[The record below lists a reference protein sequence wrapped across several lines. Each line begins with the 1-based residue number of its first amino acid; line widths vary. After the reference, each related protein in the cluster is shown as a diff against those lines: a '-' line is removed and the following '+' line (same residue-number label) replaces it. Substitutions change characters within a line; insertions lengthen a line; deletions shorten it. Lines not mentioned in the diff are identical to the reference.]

1 MQSWPELSIL
11 EIMILGCVC
20 DFYAGTDVGLD
31 TVVQHPCHS
40 LDCQFPEVEFTFI
53 DPSMGRP
60 CILLRD
66 SLLKIL
72 GLEPLFHK
80 IKSRVNPARKCMRVV
95 VSVAPASPERV
106 RMWALFPSSFLPGS
120 IDLAGLQIPH

>member
-20 DFYAGTDVGLD
+20 DVYAGTDVGLD

-40 LDCQFPEVEFTFI
+40 LDCQFSEDEFTFI
-53 DPSMGRP
+53 DPSLGRP

-66 SLLKIL
+66 SLLKML

-80 IKSRVNPARKCMRVV
+80 IKSRVNQARKCMRVL

-106 RMWALFPSSFLPGS
+106 HMWALFPSSFLPAS
-120 IDLAGLQIPH
+120 IDLSGLQIPH